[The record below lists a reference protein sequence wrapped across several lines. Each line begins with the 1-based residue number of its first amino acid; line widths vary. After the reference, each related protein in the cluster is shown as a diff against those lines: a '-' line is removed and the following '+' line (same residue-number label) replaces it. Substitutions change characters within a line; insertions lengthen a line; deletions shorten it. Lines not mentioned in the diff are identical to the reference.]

1 MVNNNHN
8 NDPYNVPDTV
18 SALSRTGKLK
28 SMLTPSRLVLAGFA
42 AGAYIA
48 FGFMLALISAVSFS
62 PYGSSPNFSVFK
74 ILLGVV
80 FPVGLI
86 MVVIGGAELWT
97 GNVSVGAYSKFSR
110 TARIEH
116 ILYNWIGSYTGNFI
130 GSVFMAFMAVYGT
143 GIFLK
148 APLADLS
155 VAISSTKVNYSIWQ
169 LFWLGVGCNW
179 LVNIAI
185 WLAAR
190 AKDHAGKILAIWFP
204 IFAFVTIGFEHSIA
218 NMWMLTVGTFLDSS
232 ITWIDIMRNI
242 FFVTLGNGVGA
253 LVFVSFYYWYLS
265 TPDDYKAAL
274 KELAELLAIIAIFTL
289 IMPGVAYL
297 IAAAF
302 TWIGVPNHVFPVIIS
317 IYFLIV
323 TFIFYKFKPKGEK
336 E

>member
-1 MVNNNHN
+1 MVNNSHCS
-8 NDPYNVPDTV
+8 DPYNVPDTI

-48 FGFMLALISAVSFS
+48 FGFMLAIISAVSFS
-62 PYGSSPNFSVFK
+62 SYGSSPNFSLFK
-74 ILLGVV
+74 ILLGAV

-86 MVVIGGAELWT
+86 MVIIGGAELWT
-97 GNVSVGAYSKFSR
+97 GNVSVGAYSKFNR
-110 TARIEH
+110 MARIEH

-130 GSVFMAFMAVYGT
+130 GSVFMAFIAVYGT

-148 APLADLS
+148 APIADLS

-179 LVNIAI
+179 LVNLAI

-218 NMWMLTVGTFLDSS
+218 NMWMLTVGAFLDIN
-232 ITWIDIMRNI
+232 ITWLNIMKNL

-274 KELAELLAIIAIFTL
+274 KELAELLTIIAIFTL

-297 IAAAF
+297 LAIPL
-302 TWIGVPNHVFPVIIS
+302 TWIEVPNYVFPIIAS
-317 IYFLIV
+317 IYLLAL
-323 TFIFYKFKPKGEK
+323 TLIFYKLKPKGEK